1 MSEEVNNTEATE
13 EAAPVQLSLA
23 DLAAV
28 VSIVDITTKRGAFEG
43 AELESVGAVRNRF
56 AAFVEA
62 TQKAQDEDAE
72 AEGATAEAEDADP
85 EGREQPEDEA

>member
-28 VSIVDITTKRGAFEG
+28 VQIIDATTKRGAFEG
-43 AELESVGAVRNRF
+43 AELETVGGVRNRF
-56 AAFVEA
+56 AAFVQAQQEA
-62 TQKAQDEDAE
+62 NAE
-72 AEGATAEAEDADP
+72 AEGATAT
-85 EGREQPEDEA
+85 DEAGEAVEVEEESAE

>member
-28 VSIVDITTKRGAFEG
+28 VSIIDATTKRGAFEG
-43 AELESVGAVRNRF
+43 PELETVGAVRNRF
-56 AAFVEA
+56 AAFV
-62 TQKAQDEDAE
+62 QAQQAANAE
-72 AEGATAEAEDADP
+72 AEGATAT
-85 EGREQPEDEA
+85 DEAGEEVEVEEVSAE

>member
-1 MSEEVNNTEATE
+1 MSEEVNTTEATE

-28 VSIVDITTKRGAFEG
+28 VQIIDVASKRGAFEG
-43 AELESVGAVRNRF
+43 PELESVGGVRNRLG
-56 AAFVEA
+56 AFVDASQPAPEEEA
-62 TQKAQDEDAE
+62 A
-72 AEGATAEAEDADP
+72 AEDADP

>member
-62 TQKAQDEDAE
+62 QQAANAE
-72 AEGATAEAEDADP
+72 EEGATAEAEDADP

>member
-1 MSEEVNNTEATE
+1 MSEEVNTTEATE

-62 TQKAQDEDAE
+62 QQAANAAE
-72 AEGATAEAEDADP
+72 EEEGATAEAEDGS
-85 EGREQPEDEA
+85 EVEVEEVEA

>member
-28 VSIVDITTKRGAFEG
+28 VQIIDAASKRGAFEG
-43 AELESVGAVRNRF
+43 AELESVGGVRNRL
-56 AAFVEA
+56 AAFVDASQPAPEEA
-62 TQKAQDEDAE
+62 S
-72 AEGATAEAEDADP
+72 AEAEDGS
-85 EGREQPEDEA
+85 EVEVEEA

>member
-1 MSEEVNNTEATE
+1 MSEEVNTTEATE

-62 TQKAQDEDAE
+62 QQAANVAE
-72 AEGATAEAEDADP
+72 EEGATAEAEDGS
-85 EGREQPEDEA
+85 EVEVEEVEA

>member
-28 VSIVDITTKRGAFEG
+28 VQIIDATTKRGAFEG
-43 AELESVGAVRNRF
+43 AELETVGGVRNRF

-62 TQKAQDEDAE
+62 SQKAQADGE
-72 AEGATAEAEDADP
+72 EGATAT
-85 EGREQPEDEA
+85 DEAGEEVEVEEEESAA

>member
-1 MSEEVNNTEATE
+1 MSEEVNTTEATE

-28 VSIVDITTKRGAFEG
+28 VQIIDAASKRGAFEG
-43 AELESVGAVRNRF
+43 AELESVGGVRNRL
-56 AAFVEA
+56 AAFVDASQPAPEEA
-62 TQKAQDEDAE
+62 A
-72 AEGATAEAEDADP
+72 AEDADP

>member
-28 VSIVDITTKRGAFEG
+28 VQIIDAASKRGAFEG
-43 AELESVGAVRNRF
+43 AELESVGGVRNRL
-56 AAFVEA
+56 AAFVDASQPDPEEA
-62 TQKAQDEDAE
+62 AAE
-72 AEGATAEAEDADP
+72 EADP
-85 EGREQPEDEA
+85 EGREQPEEEA

>member
-1 MSEEVNNTEATE
+1 MSEEVNTTEATE

-28 VSIVDITTKRGAFEG
+28 VQIVDAASKRGAFEG
-43 AELESVGAVRNRF
+43 AELESVGGVRNRF

-62 TQKAQDEDAE
+62 SQKAQSEEAE
-72 AEGATAEAEDADP
+72 AEGATAEAEDGS
-85 EGREQPEDEA
+85 EVEVEEA

>member
-28 VSIVDITTKRGAFEG
+28 VQIIDVASKRGAFEG
-43 AELESVGAVRNRF
+43 AELESVGGVRNRLG
-56 AAFVEA
+56 AFVDASQPAPEEA
-62 TQKAQDEDAE
+62 AAE
-72 AEGATAEAEDADP
+72 EADP

>member
-28 VSIVDITTKRGAFEG
+28 VQIIDAASKRGAFEG
-43 AELESVGAVRNRF
+43 AELETVGGVRNRF

-62 TQKAQDEDAE
+62 SQKAQADAD
-72 AEGATAEAEDADP
+72 AEGATAEAEDGS
-85 EGREQPEDEA
+85 EVEVEEVEA

>member
-28 VSIVDITTKRGAFEG
+28 VSIIDATTKRGAFEG
-43 AELESVGAVRNRF
+43 AELETVGVIRNRF
-56 AAFVEA
+56 AAFVDA
-62 TQKAQDEDAE
+62 QQKAQQE
-72 AEGATAEAEDADP
+72 AEGATATDEDGNDVAV
-85 EGREQPEDEA
+85 EEVEES

>member
-28 VSIVDITTKRGAFEG
+28 VQIIDAASKRGAFEG
-43 AELESVGAVRNRF
+43 SELESVGGVRNRL
-56 AAFVEA
+56 AAFVDASQPAPEEA
-62 TQKAQDEDAE
+62 PE
-72 AEGATAEAEDADP
+72 EAEDGS
-85 EGREQPEDEA
+85 EVEVEEVEA

>member
-1 MSEEVNNTEATE
+1 MSEEVNTTEATE

-62 TQKAQDEDAE
+62 QQAATAE
-72 AEGATAEAEDADP
+72 EEGATAEAEDGS
-85 EGREQPEDEA
+85 EVEVEEVEA

>member
-1 MSEEVNNTEATE
+1 MSEENTTEVQE

-28 VSIVDITTKRGAFEG
+28 VSIIDATTKRGAFEG

-56 AAFVEA
+56 AAFVQAQQEA
-62 TQKAQDEDAE
+62 QQDTESATATDEDGNAVE
-72 AEGATAEAEDADP
+72 VEETES
-85 EGREQPEDEA
+85 